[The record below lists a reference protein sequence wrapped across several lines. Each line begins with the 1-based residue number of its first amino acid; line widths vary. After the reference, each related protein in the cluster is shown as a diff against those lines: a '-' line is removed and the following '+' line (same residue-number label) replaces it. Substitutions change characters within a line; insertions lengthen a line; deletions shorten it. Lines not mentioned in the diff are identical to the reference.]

1 MPEVLGKNLKE
12 FFDKVDPSYKD
23 AEITYANDRYEVW
36 NISDELFDRMCN
48 MTEEEFV
55 KLSGR
60 DDAWWRS
67 SNGSNLN
74 WHEKGEFI
82 VNNKTMIGW
91 KNKPWQDD
99 DKEYNNRK
107 NYTNLSE
114 YLCEHIGASLPRNV
128 VACAIDLAKYNNMTL
143 GELFKNYEG

>member
-1 MPEVLGKNLKE
+1 MPEGLGKNLKE

-60 DDAWWRS
+60 VDAWWRS

-107 NYTNLSE
+107 NYTDLSE

>member
-1 MPEVLGKNLKE
+1 MPEGLCKNLKE
-12 FFDKVDPSYKD
+12 FFDKVDPLYKD

-107 NYTNLSE
+107 NYTDLSE

>member
-1 MPEVLGKNLKE
+1 MPEGLGKNLKE
-12 FFDKVDPSYKD
+12 FFDKVDPLYKD

-36 NISDELFDRMCN
+36 NISDELFERMCH
-48 MTEEEFV
+48 MTEKEFV

-67 SNGSNLN
+67 ADGSNLN
-74 WHEKGEFI
+74 WHEKGKFI

-99 DKEYNNRK
+99 DKEYDNCT
-107 NYTNLSE
+107 NYTDLSE
-114 YLCEHIGASLPRNV
+114 YLCEHVGASLPRNV
-128 VACAIDLAKYNNMTL
+128 VACTMDLAKYNDMTL